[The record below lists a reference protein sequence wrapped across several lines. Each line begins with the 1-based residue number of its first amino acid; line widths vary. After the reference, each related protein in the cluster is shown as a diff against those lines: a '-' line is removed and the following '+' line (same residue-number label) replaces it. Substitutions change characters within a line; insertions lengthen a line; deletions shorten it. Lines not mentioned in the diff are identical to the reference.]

1 MVEVMVAV
9 GYKRIMMF
17 GGVAENEAVMEIL
30 KNNLHCD
37 NRGNINP
44 LINYLVA

>member
-1 MVEVMVAV
+1 MIAL

-17 GGVAENEAVMEIL
+17 GGAAENEAVMEIL

-37 NRGNINP
+37 D
-44 LINYLVA
+44 